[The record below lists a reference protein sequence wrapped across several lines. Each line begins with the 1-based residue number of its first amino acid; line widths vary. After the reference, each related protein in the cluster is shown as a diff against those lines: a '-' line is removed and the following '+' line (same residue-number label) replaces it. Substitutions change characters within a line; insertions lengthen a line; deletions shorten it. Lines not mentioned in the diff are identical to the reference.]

1 MFVYVCYQVTLAKV
15 IAQQEG
21 SIEEEEE
28 DLATPGTSKKRA
40 APGEGDLFETPKAKR
55 PATTQQMSGKSLF
68 HRVTKYN
75 VKDKNRSTG
84 TSGSLSSWWATT
96 SPMSLSPAT
105 SQRGGMRN
113 SSLNII
119 LSIPPHSPGT

>member
-1 MFVYVCYQVTLAKV
+1 LLFSIVRSLNVNYEFLFVIFDNEFLIDCFYFQVTLAQVYADK
-15 IAQQEG
+15 EG

-55 PATTQQMSGKSLF
+55 PATSQLTGKSLL
-68 HRVTKYN
+68 
-75 VKDKNRSTG
+75 
-84 TSGSLSSWWATT
+84 SLVSS
-96 SPMSLSPAT
+96 P
-105 SQRGGMRN
+105 RGGMRN

-119 LSIPPHSPGT
+119 